1 MGLNEGHII
10 TYGKDEIETWP
21 DWYDAAFG
29 GKGME
34 PENITEGQ
42 RMMSS
47 DSLAGA
53 LMRNAVP
60 AGIWVLPR
68 GVSGGR
74 SHVRLRRIS
83 RPNARETH

>member
-21 DWYDAAFG
+21 DWYVAAFG

-42 RMMSS
+42 RMMN
-47 DSLAGA
+47 G
-53 LMRNAVP
+53 VF
-60 AGIWVLPR
+60 VLKNGQPFR
-68 GVSGGR
+68 GCIFAKIEKGNS
-74 SHVRLRRIS
+74 
-83 RPNARETH
+83 T